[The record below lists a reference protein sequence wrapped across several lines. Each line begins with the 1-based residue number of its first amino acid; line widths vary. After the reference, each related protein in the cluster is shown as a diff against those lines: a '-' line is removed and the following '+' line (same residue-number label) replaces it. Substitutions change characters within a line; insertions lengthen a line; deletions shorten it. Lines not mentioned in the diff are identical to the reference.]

1 MVDLARS
8 SKDGCGG
15 VGRYIIGSST
25 TLWELAMTTWFLVV
39 VVVDFVV
46 D

>member
-1 MVDLARS
+1 MVNLARS

-15 VGRYIIGSST
+15 AGRYVIGSST
-25 TLWELAMTTWFLVV
+25 TLWAGAMTIWSFVV

-46 D
+46 I